1 MYRDCVLKCFY
12 KTFFGIFVYI
22 WKSIW
27 KVGFDW
33 ASWIRSKN
41 GDSADFGRYRPV
53 SVNFGLNRL
62 ESARVGVNLK
72 KKKRRISASEE
83 RRCVATSPVW
93 VRHPFCSVGAL
104 ETLEWILKYIYI
116 YIYCIAENEW
126 DEFKITKYSWE
137 NPIFDAEQIRMFL
150 FHLFC
155 TSCLI

>member
-1 MYRDCVLKCFY
+1 MAMYRDCVLKCFY

-72 KKKRRISASEE
+72 KKKANQRVRGASLCCHE
-83 RRCVATSPVW
+83 S
-93 VRHPFCSVGAL
+93 SVGAAP
-104 ETLEWILKYIYI
+104 ILQRRCFRDFRMDSEIYIYI
-116 YIYCIAENEW
+116 YIL
-126 DEFKITKYSWE
+126 YSRKWVGW
-137 NPIFDAEQIRMFL
+137 I
-150 FHLFC
+150 
-155 TSCLI
+155 

>member
-12 KTFFGIFVYI
+12 KTCFGIFVYI

-41 GDSADFGRYRPV
+41 GDSADFSQYRPV
-53 SVNFGLNRL
+53 SVNFG
-62 ESARVGVNLK
+62 
-72 KKKRRISASEE
+72 ASEE

-93 VRHPFCSVGAL
+93 VRHPFCCIGAL